1 MQVLLP
7 HMMGVLQV
15 GSADLKIKVLMFFKN
30 VMGKTTTFQNLDE
43 SVGSPITG
51 QLMENLRLLFDS
63 VRPMGDPEP

>member
-1 MQVLLP
+1 
-7 HMMGVLQV
+7 MMGVLQI

-51 QLMENLRLLFDS
+51 QLMENLLLLFDS
-63 VRPMGDPEP
+63 VRPMGDPDP